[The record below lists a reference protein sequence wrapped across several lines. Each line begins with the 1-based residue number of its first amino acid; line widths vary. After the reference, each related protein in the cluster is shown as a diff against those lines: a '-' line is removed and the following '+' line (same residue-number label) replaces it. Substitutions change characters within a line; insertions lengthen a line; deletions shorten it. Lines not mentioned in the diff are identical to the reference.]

1 MNSDS
6 TVKSEAELQA
16 LYGTAKPNSLAK
28 ESDCLTPAYQQ
39 WIEQAPFMAI
49 ASLGT
54 GGLDCSPRGDA
65 VGELFRVLDNKTIVI
80 PDRPGNNRLDT
91 LRNIVTDPRV
101 ALLFLIPGI
110 RESLRINGTAD
121 IVTDESLV
129 NSFSVNDRKP
139 VTVLLVTI
147 HTIYF
152 QCGKALLRSKM
163 WDPDAQVNSD
173 NVPTAGEMLK
183 SVMGDFDSNSY
194 DESLAERQP
203 RSLY

>member
-1 MNSDS
+1 MCIRDS
-6 TVKSEAELQA
+6 
-16 LYGTAKPNSLAK
+16 
-28 ESDCLTPAYQQ
+28 
-39 WIEQAPFMAI
+39 
-49 ASLGT
+49 
-54 GGLDCSPRGDA
+54 
-65 VGELFRVLDNKTIVI
+65 
-80 PDRPGNNRLDT
+80 
-91 LRNIVTDPRV
+91 
-101 ALLFLIPGI
+101 
-110 RESLRINGTAD
+110 INGTAV